1 MNIKDM
7 QYRVV
12 AVADDG
18 TQFNLT
24 DVTHGLIWSE
34 GEKELSAKIA
44 CKLVLN
50 DDTQYV
56 QIGTPIIIYAGT
68 DAFVE
73 VIRGSVH
80 KMTLTESNSEFYIDI
95 ETGDEAYNL
104 RHDQEDYFFTDGH
117 TSTAILEKILEGTP
131 HEIRISDGT
140 HAKKIY
146 RQKYRS
152 DMIADILRDLK
163 EKTGNDYFIR
173 AKAGV
178 IEILPRGTNDT
189 VYHFDIDDNIIKAK
203 QSLDASKA
211 VGKVKIL
218 GAEKTEGHPSVES
231 VIEGDSSFGS
241 RQVIYRRKNKETLSE
256 AEAAAKKLLKENGVQ
271 FKTTLEA
278 PDVPHLRKGDKIR
291 IRSSVGEGFYFVK
304 SIRHDAAQQKMTLEL
319 DALKG
324 EYDIAETTELTD
336 SKP

>member
-1 MNIKDM
+1 MNISDIK
-7 QYRVV
+7 YRVV

-18 TQFNLT
+18 TQFDLT
-24 DVTHGLIWSE
+24 DVTHGLTFSE
-34 GEKELSAKIA
+34 QAKELSSKIA
-44 CKLVLN
+44 CKFVLN
-50 DDTQYV
+50 DDTRYV
-56 QIGTPIIIYAGT
+56 QIGVPIIIYAGT
-68 DAFVE
+68 DEFVE
-73 VIRGSVH
+73 VMRGAVH
-80 KMTLTESNSEFYIDI
+80 KMSLTESNGEFYLDI

-117 TSTAILEKILEGTP
+117 TSTAILEKILEGSP

-173 AKAGV
+173 AKEGV
-178 IEILPRGTNDT
+178 IEILPRGTNET
-189 VYHFDIDDNIIKAK
+189 IYHFDIDDNIIKAK

-211 VGKVKIL
+211 VSKVKIL
-218 GAEKTEGHPSVES
+218 GAEKTEGHPSVEG
-231 VIEGDSSFGS
+231 VVEGDSTFGA
-241 RQVIYRRKNKETLSE
+241 RQVIYRRKNKETLAE

-278 PDVPHLRKGDKIR
+278 PDIPTLRKGDKIR

-304 SIRHDAAQQKMTLEL
+304 SIRHDATRQTMSMEL
-319 DALKG
+319 DAEKG